1 MNEAHEPLSGLDIAR
16 RAAQILPSVIVSR
29 IPDIEHS
36 RVVRHTLRDL
46 PLDGLIG
53 SLGSRYDL
61 SQTYWALTSV
71 RVKLFQPPLPF
82 ERNLHDQI

>member
-36 RVVRHTLRDL
+36 RVGRHTLRDL
-46 PLDGLIG
+46 RLYGLIG
-53 SLGSRYDL
+53 SDGYRYDVW
-61 SQTYWALTSV
+61 QTYWALT
-71 RVKLFQPPLPF
+71 
-82 ERNLHDQI
+82 